1 MENIIFLIMLVF
13 AIIGLIDRLFNN
25 KIGLGAEFEKGI
37 NLLGPLVLTMVGMI
51 VLAPFIADVMNPVFG
66 VVYRVFGIDASTITS
81 CAFANDMGGA
91 QLAHAV
97 AKNEALGYFN
107 GLVVGSMMGATVSF
121 TIPFAVGFLKKERQK
136 EFMLG
141 LMCGIVTV
149 PVGTVA
155 GLIISGIPF
164 KAALINLIPLSVFA
178 IILGIGVFLLPNF
191 CIKIFKGFGVFIK
204 FLVSFGLALGLI
216 KFLTGYELIKGIGT
230 FEEGATICLKSAIAL
245 SGAFP
250 ILFIVSKLL
259 LKPMKTLGRRFD
271 LNEKS
276 MLGFVSSL
284 ASNITTF
291 EMMEDMDKK
300 GAVLNSAFAVSASFL
315 IADHLAFTLA
325 FNSKFLV
332 AVMVSKIISGATAIL
347 FASFIYKRVGK
358 TVLEQE

>member
-1 MENIIFLIMLVF
+1 MENVIFWVMLAF

-25 KIGLGAEFEKGI
+25 KLGLGAEFEKGI

-51 VLAPFIADVMNPVFG
+51 VLAPFIADVLQPSFNA
-66 VVYRVFGIDASTITS
+66 VYKVFGIDASTITS
-81 CAFANDMGGA
+81 SIFANDMGGA

-97 AKNEALGYFN
+97 AKNENLGYFN
-107 GLVVGSMMGATVSF
+107 GLVVGAMMGATVSF
-121 TIPFAVGFLKKERQK
+121 TIPFALGFLKEKRQK

-149 PVGTVA
+149 PVGTAV
-155 GLIISGIPF
+155 GLLLSGTPF
-164 KAALINLIPLSVFA
+164 KIAIINLIPLTVFA
-178 IILGIGVFLLPNF
+178 IVLGIGVFFLPKF
-191 CIKIFKGFGVFIK
+191 CIKVFRVFGVFIK
-204 FLVSFGLALGLI
+204 VLVSFGLALGFI

-250 ILFIVSKLL
+250 ILFIISKLL
-259 LKPMKTLGRRFD
+259 AKPIKSAGKRFS

-276 MLGFVSSL
+276 MFGFVSSL

-291 EMMEDMDKK
+291 EMMEDMDQK

-325 FNSKFLV
+325 FNSKYLV
-332 AVMVSKIISGATAIL
+332 AVMASKVISGAAAIL
-347 FASFIYKRVGK
+347 FAAFIYKKVGK
-358 TVLEQE
+358 SVLEQE